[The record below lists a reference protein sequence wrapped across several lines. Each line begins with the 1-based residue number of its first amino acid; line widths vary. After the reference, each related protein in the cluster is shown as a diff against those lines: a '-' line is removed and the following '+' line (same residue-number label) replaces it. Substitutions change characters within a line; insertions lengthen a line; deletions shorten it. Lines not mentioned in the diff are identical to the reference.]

1 MKTLMRHLET
11 VVLSRFPINQI
22 SFFFFFFSFEIIR
35 TDIFIKSLL
44 NFNMCHINIV
54 QSQYEKLIE
63 DLKKRVAQKKEST
76 ITKIA

>member
-1 MKTLMRHLET
+1 M
-11 VVLSRFPINQI
+11 F
-22 SFFFFFFSFEIIR
+22 
-35 TDIFIKSLL
+35 
-44 NFNMCHINIV
+44 HINIV